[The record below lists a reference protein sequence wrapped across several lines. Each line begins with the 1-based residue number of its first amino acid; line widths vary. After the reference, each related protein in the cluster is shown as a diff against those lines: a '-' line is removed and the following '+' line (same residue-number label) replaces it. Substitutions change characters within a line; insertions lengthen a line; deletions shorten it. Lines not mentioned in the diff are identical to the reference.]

1 MKKYEI
7 EYRDCTGMRCGVEI
21 EALHEKEA
29 IINYQKELIE
39 EGDYMTELLSIDELC
54 YLDNEHCNCYDC
66 SPEWKLEDGTPLNES
81 DQETLNY
88 AFENYVNEDGLTLE
102 QAMERASQRK
112 NNK

>member
-7 EYRDCTGMRCGVEI
+7 EYRDCISMTCVVDI

-29 IINYQKELIE
+29 IIILQKELIE
-39 EGDYMTELLSIDELC
+39 DGDYMTQLIDIQEVN
-54 YLDNEHCNCYDC
+54 DDDGG
-66 SPEWKLEDGTPLNES
+66 WTLEDGTPLSDS

-102 QAMERASQRK
+102 QAMERASQ
-112 NNK
+112 NK